1 MQQANHLTEDQNA
14 AQQYVSS
21 EELVR
26 ALASIESQQIGE
38 SADRLKIGDAI
49 QQLGLDITPDQIL
62 AEIDAQ
68 RGRQAALA
76 AHGASRKRS
85 MRTTLT
91 VVTFAIL
98 AVFLISWVG
107 NRSSSLRLRR
117 LASFGSS
124 RNATTGFGA
133 EFDSLMRTFRA
144 NTFDEGRVAFT
155 KVMAKGRSFNEAEV
169 RLILSEM
176 TFDRGRVDAAVIL
189 YPHMTDKQNA
199 YRLLDTMTFDQ
210 GRNELIG
217 RLGLDKP

>member
-1 MQQANHLTEDQNA
+1 MQQANQLTEEQDA

-26 ALASIESQQIGE
+26 ALASIESQHIGE

-49 QQLGLDITPDQIL
+49 QQLGLDVTPDQIL
-62 AEIDAQ
+62 AEIEAQ
-68 RGRQAALA
+68 RTRQSTVAADIA
-76 AHGASRKRS
+76 RRKRAVRS
-85 MRTTLT
+85 VAISVT
-91 VVTFAIL
+91 VALVIVMMF
-98 AVFLISWVG
+98 SWLG
-107 NRSSSLRLRR
+107 ARSSSLRLSR
-117 LASFGSS
+117 LASFPSN
-124 RNATTGFGA
+124 RNLPTGFGP

-144 NTFDEGRVAFT
+144 NTFDEGKVAFT
-155 KVMAKGRSFNEAEV
+155 KVMAQGRSFSEAEV
-169 RLILSEM
+169 HLILSDM

-210 GRNELIG
+210 GRKELIE